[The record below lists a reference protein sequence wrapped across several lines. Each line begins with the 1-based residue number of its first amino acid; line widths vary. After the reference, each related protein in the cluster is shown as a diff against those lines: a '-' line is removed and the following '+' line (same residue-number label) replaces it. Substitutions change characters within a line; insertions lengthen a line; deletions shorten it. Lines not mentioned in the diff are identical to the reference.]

1 MDTHM
6 FIDRHDRKLL
16 RDLLASLPRLL
27 EDLETTVTKQARI
40 DIQVRGGRSKKPSVH
55 PWPYYVDA
63 AEARA
68 ALHASLV
75 GWVRLTL
82 EHRGMEFDP
91 TDIRQQWH
99 ALGVLPGE
107 FVGPHHPDRARPALP
122 SGPPSTTTLAR
133 WLWRHLIA
141 LAMTPGAE
149 GAYEELAGHRKALAW
164 FVCPPPS
171 RIVVNEARRQEARA
185 LQLNARGIAALA
197 AELGEEYRNLTQRR
211 VRYLADHGHVR
222 ALPSLMPWRVF
233 LVGAVL
239 DAHLA
244 VPIRERH
251 AVEEEA
257 VSA

>member
-27 EDLETTVTKQARI
+27 EDLETTITKQARI

-82 EHRGMEFDP
+82 EHRGMQFDP

-99 ALGVLPGE
+99 ALGVLPGSSSA
-107 FVGPHHPDRARPALP
+107 PTIPTAPAP
-122 SGPPSTTTLAR
+122 
-133 WLWRHLIA
+133 
-141 LAMTPGAE
+141 
-149 GAYEELAGHRKALAW
+149 
-164 FVCPPPS
+164 
-171 RIVVNEARRQEARA
+171 
-185 LQLNARGIAALA
+185 
-197 AELGEEYRNLTQRR
+197 
-211 VRYLADHGHVR
+211 
-222 ALPSLMPWRVF
+222 
-233 LVGAVL
+233 
-239 DAHLA
+239 
-244 VPIRERH
+244 
-251 AVEEEA
+251 
-257 VSA
+257 